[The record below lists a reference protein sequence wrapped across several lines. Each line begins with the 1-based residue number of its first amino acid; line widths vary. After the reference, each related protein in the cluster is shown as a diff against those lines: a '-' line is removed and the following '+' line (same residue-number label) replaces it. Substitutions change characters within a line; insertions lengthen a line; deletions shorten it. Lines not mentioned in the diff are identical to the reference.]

1 MCLLKIAL
9 YGLTEIILQVLPYV
23 LVLIGGI
30 IGINVFVVLLTG
42 IVSGAIIMLAGG
54 HITPVEL
61 LTNMGSGVSG
71 MFETCMVAILVAAMC
86 ALIREYGGFD
96 ALLNWIHKIF
106 HGKKGGQ
113 LGMGLLVG
121 TMDIA
126 TANNTVAIVM
136 ANPIAKEMAQE
147 YGITPQKTPADS
159 FAVDFLAKEYP
170 LCHANQQARYN
181 LLHGLSARESGY
193 WKNNPHANCLD
204 FQIEADFAGI
214 VTPGMVNSAVDI
226 CDRAGHI
233 MACGDGWY
241 GGVYVA
247 AMYSLAYVSND
258 VNFIVTEALKSVPAE
273 SKFHEC
279 MSDVI
284 CWHQQYPTDWKKC
297 WQEIENKWGT
307 ADIAC
312 PDGVEVPFNIE
323 AYVNG
328 AYIVL
333 GLLYGEGDFER
344 TIDISTRAGQ
354 DSDCNPASSG
364 GIIATMLGYN
374 QLPEKYRTVLMEVA
388 DRPFNN
394 TVSFNKGCEL
404 SYGQALRFIEREG
417 GKVNQDVIEI
427 NYQEPKA
434 APLEISFEG
443 LKLDKRISIENWVA
457 KFPEIKF
464 HGIGAVIKG
473 AVQGENVPEDYV
485 AQLEVYFNDK
495 LVETCELPLKYNH
508 RKHELFFNYEQP
520 EGDYTLT
527 CKWLNPVKSAD
538 IWVREVVTYTK

>member
-1 MCLLKIAL
+1 M
-9 YGLTEIILQVLPYV
+9 
-23 LVLIGGI
+23 
-30 IGINVFVVLLTG
+30 
-42 IVSGAIIMLAGG
+42 
-54 HITPVEL
+54 
-61 LTNMGSGVSG
+61 
-71 MFETCMVAILVAAMC
+71 
-86 ALIREYGGFD
+86 
-96 ALLNWIHKIF
+96 
-106 HGKKGGQ
+106 
-113 LGMGLLVG
+113 
-121 TMDIA
+121 
-126 TANNTVAIVM
+126 
-136 ANPIAKEMAQE
+136 PIA
-147 YGITPQKTPADS
+147 
-159 FAVDFLAKEYP
+159 
-170 LCHANQQARYN
+170 
-181 LLHGLSARESGY
+181 
-193 WKNNPHANCLD
+193 W
-204 FQIEADFAGI
+204 IEADFAGI
-214 VTPGMVNSAVDI
+214 MSPGMVNSAVDI

>member
-1 MCLLKIAL
+1 MKKIYNLWILAL
-9 YGLTEIILQVLPYV
+9 I
-23 LVLIGGI
+23 LIGAGACTSEVDDVFDQSAANR
-30 IGINVFVVLLTG
+30 INQSIAEYQEVLR
-42 IVSGAIIMLAGG
+42 SAGNG
-54 HITPVEL
+54 WVLNYYP
-61 LTNMGSGVSG
+61 
-71 MFETCMVAILVAAMC
+71 AATKAYGGYTM
-86 ALIREYGGFD
+86 LIRF
-96 ALLNWIHKIF
+96 HKE
-106 HGKKGGQ
+106 
-113 LGMGLLVG
+113 G
-121 TMDIA
+121 T
-126 TANNTVAIVM
+126 
-136 ANPIAKEMAQE
+136 
-147 YGITPQKTPADS
+147 ADVS
-159 FAVDFLAKEYP
+159 CDL
-170 LCHANQQARYN
+170 
-181 LLHGLSARESGY
+181 
-193 WKNNPHANCLD
+193 
-204 FQIEADFAGI
+204 FQPDKVSTGAYD
-214 VTPGMVNSAVDI
+214 MVNSAVDI